1 MNFWQAI
8 WSGFYNYVKFSGRSI
23 RSEYWYWVL
32 FTIIGG
38 LATGSLDYAMFPD
51 ANGSPLN
58 GIFDLITFLPSLGLA
73 IRRLHDIDRSG
84 WWVLIALT
92 VIGVF
97 VLLYWAAQKGTSGQ
111 NRFGPDPFEGL
122 GQITQRPATS

>member
-8 WSGFYNYVKFSGRSI
+8 WSGFYHYVKFSGRGI

-38 LATGSLDYAMFPD
+38 LATGTLDYAMFPD

-58 GIFDLITFLPSLGLA
+58 SIFDLVTFLPSLGIA

-92 VIGVF
+92 IIGVF
-97 VLLYWAAQKGTSGQ
+97 VLLYWAAQKGTHGP
-111 NRFGPDPFEGL
+111 NRFGLDPLESL

>member
-1 MNFWQAI
+1 MNFWQAV
-8 WSGFYNYVKFSGRSI
+8 WSGFYNYVKFSGRAS

-38 LATGSLDYAMFPD
+38 FATGILDYAMFPD

-58 GIFDLITFLPSLGLA
+58 GIFDLITFLPSLGIA

-92 VIGVF
+92 VIGIV
-97 VLLYWAAQKGTSGQ
+97 VLLYWARKKGTVGPNQYGQ
-111 NRFGPDPFEGL
+111 DPLASL
-122 GQITQRPATS
+122 GQISQQPATS